1 MEHRVL
7 VVDDDPV
14 VSSTVRR
21 YPGQDGH
28 RVRLESEGIAA
39 PRAVKPEYP
48 VGYRYEPRA

>member
-14 VSSTVRR
+14 VISAV
-21 YPGQDGH
+21 H
-28 RVRLESEGIAA
+28 RVRLESDGIAA
-39 PRAVKPEYP
+39 PRAVRSEYP